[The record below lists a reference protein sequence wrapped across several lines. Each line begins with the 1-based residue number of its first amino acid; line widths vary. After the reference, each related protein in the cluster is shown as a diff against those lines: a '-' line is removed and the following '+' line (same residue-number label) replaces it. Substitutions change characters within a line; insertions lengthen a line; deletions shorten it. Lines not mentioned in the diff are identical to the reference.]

1 MKIVIA
7 QFYTENVTYGEYA
20 EAINKKYCQEKGYEY
35 YCEKDTEKIRSVLG
49 DRAPTWYKPTLV
61 AEVLS
66 NYNPDY
72 VLFMDIDAIISDPN
86 QKIEDFI
93 DENYDLI
100 LTEDV
105 GHHSVANAGVFILK
119 NTEWSKEFLKTWND
133 SSEKYAGKDARD
145 LSIMEQNLE
154 LKGYFKNAL
163 WHDQTCLTILYESDE
178 NVKEHTKIISNRS
191 LNYREYNKG
200 NFIFHAFAYGMVR
213 NRTLDVIYREKIYA
227 ESDKENINLVVYHVY
242 CVGNYLEVAKQQLE
256 RLKTS
261 GVYDWCDKLEV
272 TCINTEGN
280 FEDIEDLVKDLTKAN
295 LSKFTDNNFEYQAIK
310 KVWDYSQQYKGKVL
324 YFHTKG
330 VANTYKDTDT
340 KEESEWKK
348 RGVRLWKEAMEYFL
362 IDKYED
368 CLDKL
373 NEYNQC
379 GLTVDRN
386 WWWGNF
392 WWSNL
397 SWVNSNPEPAMFDRW
412 YYEGWLNSHRE
423 PSCYEYFHLDW
434 SPYYSIFPEDFY
446 KDKSKYSN
454 STIELIEAFYGTLG
468 EQMNESYIQTDRVM
482 IDVTEQVRANLIA
495 NQNKGFIIRADNSI
509 GGDPYPSAPKV
520 LEIHF
525 LLDGE
530 KCVLVALQDTNLT
543 FQLQ

>member
-20 EAINKKYCQEKGYEY
+20 EAINRKYCEENGYEY
-35 YCEKDTEKIRSVLG
+35 FCEKDTAKIRTVLE

-61 AEVLS
+61 TEVLN

-72 VLFMDIDAIISDPN
+72 VLFMDIDAIISDSN

-133 SSEKYAGKDARD
+133 SAEKYAGKDARD
-145 LSIMEQNLE
+145 LIIMEQNLE
-154 LKGYFKNAL
+154 REGYFKNAL
-163 WHDQTCLTILYESDE
+163 WHDQTCFTILYENNE
-178 NVKEHTKIISNRS
+178 NIREHTKIISNRS
-191 LNYREYNKG
+191 LNYPEYNKG
-200 NFIFHAFAYGMVR
+200 NFIFHAFAYGLIK
-213 NRTLDVIYREKIYA
+213 NRTLDTIYREKAYV
-227 ESDKENINLVVYHVY
+227 ETGKENINLIVYHIY
-242 CVGNYLEVAKQQLE
+242 CVGNYLEVVKQQLE

-261 GVYDWCDKLEV
+261 GVYDWCDKLEI

-280 FEDIEDLVKDLTKAN
+280 FQDIEELVKDLTKATLN
-295 LSKFTDNNFEYQAIK
+295 KFTENNFEYQAIK
-310 KVWDYSQQYKGKVL
+310 KVWEYSQQYKGKVL

-330 VANTYKDTDT
+330 VANTYKDAETG
-340 KEESEWKK
+340 EESEQKK
-348 RGVRLWKEAMEYFL
+348 KGVRWWKEAMEYFL

-368 CLDKL
+368 CIDKL
-373 NEYNQC
+373 NKYNQC
-379 GLTVDRN
+379 GLTIDRG

-397 SWVNSNPEPAMFDRW
+397 SWVCNNPEPVPSTRW
-412 YYEGWLNSHRE
+412 SFEAWLNSNRE
-423 PSCYEYFHLDW
+423 PSYYEYFHLDW
-434 SPYYSIFPEDFY
+434 SPYYSILPEDLY
-446 KDKSKYSN
+446 LNRDKYSN
-454 STIELIEAFYGTLG
+454 STIEVVEAFYGTLG
-468 EQMNESYIQTDRVM
+468 EQMNESYTKADRVM
-482 IDVTEQVRANLIA
+482 ADVTEQIRANLIA
-495 NQNKGFIIRADNSI
+495 HGNRGFNIRVDNNI
-509 GGDPYPSAPKV
+509 AGDPYFGIPKV

-525 LLDGE
+525 LIDEE
-530 KCVLVALQDTNLT
+530 KCILVALEDTNLI
-543 FQLQ
+543 FKL